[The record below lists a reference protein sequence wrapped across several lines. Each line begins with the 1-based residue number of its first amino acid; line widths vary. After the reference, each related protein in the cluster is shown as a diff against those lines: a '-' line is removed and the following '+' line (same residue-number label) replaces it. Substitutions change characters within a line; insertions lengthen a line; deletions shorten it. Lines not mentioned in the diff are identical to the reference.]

1 MPEIGAPRHTVWIV
15 LGRKKAAEPAVT
27 VQDRVERA
35 GAKNRPTPS
44 RRQQEAA
51 RKRPLVPTDRKAA
64 GKSNRQ
70 ANRLARLTQRQAMLS
85 GDEANLPLRD
95 KGPAK
100 RFIRDYVDARWNVG
114 EFMLPVM
121 VLVLV
126 LTFLG
131 NRFPWALMLVFVLVY
146 GLVLAGVIDAFFMWR
161 RLRARLVTRFGEE
174 PPRGSAWYAVTR
186 AFQMRHSRLPRPQVD
201 PGATPSCPAGPGHE
215 PSRQTRGRLG
225 TRGQTV
231 SASTAAS
238 NAHRCVATSS
248 VV

>member
-1 MPEIGAPRHTVWIV
+1 MPEIGARRHTVWIV

-44 RRQQEAA
+44 RREQEAA

-64 GKSNRQ
+64 AKSGRE
-70 ANRLARLTQRQAMLS
+70 ANRLARLKQREAMMS

-146 GLVLAGVIDAFFMWR
+146 GLVLAGVVDAFFMWR
-161 RLRARLVTRFGEE
+161 RLRVRLATRFGEE

-186 AFQMRHSRLPRPQVD
+186 AFQMRRSRLPRPQVD
-201 PGATPSCPAGPGHE
+201 RGATPS
-215 PSRQTRGRLG
+215 
-225 TRGQTV
+225 
-231 SASTAAS
+231 
-238 NAHRCVATSS
+238 
-248 VV
+248 

>member
-1 MPEIGAPRHTVWIV
+1 MPAIGARRHTVWIV

-44 RRQQEAA
+44 RREQEAA

-64 GKSNRQ
+64 AKSDRE
-70 ANRLARLTQRQAMLS
+70 ANRLARLKQREAMMS

-131 NRFPWALMLVFVLVY
+131 NRYPWALMLVFLLVY
-146 GLVLAGVIDAFFMWR
+146 GLILAGVIDAFFMWR
-161 RLRARLVTRFGEE
+161 RLKAKLVAKFGGE
-174 PPRGSAWYAVTR
+174 PPRGGAWYAVTR
-186 AFQMRHSRLPRPQVD
+186 AFQMRRSRLPRPQVRR
-201 PGATPSCPAGPGHE
+201 GASPS
-215 PSRQTRGRLG
+215 
-225 TRGQTV
+225 
-231 SASTAAS
+231 
-238 NAHRCVATSS
+238 
-248 VV
+248 